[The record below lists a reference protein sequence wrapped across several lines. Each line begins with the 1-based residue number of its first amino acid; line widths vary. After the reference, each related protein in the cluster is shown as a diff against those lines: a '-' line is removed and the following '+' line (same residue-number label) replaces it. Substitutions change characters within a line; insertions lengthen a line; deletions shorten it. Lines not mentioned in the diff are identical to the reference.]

1 MPLDPDDES
10 NVLVPSPNKASEQ
23 TNKNLENEESK
34 RTKMLLANKFGSTFK
49 VLPDARDK
57 PTSGTR
63 GESSGTSGA
72 VKKVLGSNLLYFRT
86 QSPSYV
92 VIVVNNIDLVNFVI
106 SCSAYYSKAALNGCT
121 MICV

>member
-57 PTSGTR
+57 RTSGTR
-63 GESSGTSGA
+63 GESSGTGGA

-92 VIVVNNIDLVNFVI
+92 VIATRGFGKQHW
-106 SCSAYYSKAALNGCT
+106 SG
-121 MICV
+121 